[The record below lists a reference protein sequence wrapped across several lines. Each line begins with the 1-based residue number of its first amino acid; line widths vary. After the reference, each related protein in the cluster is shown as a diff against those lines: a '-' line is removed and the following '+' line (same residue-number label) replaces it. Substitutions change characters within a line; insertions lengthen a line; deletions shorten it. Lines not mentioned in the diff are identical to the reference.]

1 MKNMQIGPVLATST
15 KYSEVWEVAIY
26 KTPVDIF
33 FHSDNPQGLERDT
46 YVMYLRLAIW
56 NR

>member
-1 MKNMQIGPVLATST
+1 MQIGPVLATST